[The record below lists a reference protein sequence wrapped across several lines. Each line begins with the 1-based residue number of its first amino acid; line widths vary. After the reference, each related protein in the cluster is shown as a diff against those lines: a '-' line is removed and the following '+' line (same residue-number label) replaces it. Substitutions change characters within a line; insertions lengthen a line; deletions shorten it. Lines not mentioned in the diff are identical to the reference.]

1 MNSTAARQSKG
12 AARPASNVAV
22 RRRGKPWRRSLAPA
36 LPRCLAHRVR
46 SPCRCRYRH
55 PKTKQYNMPF
65 YLQYLTTWPEYFLMK
80 EAPDGTPMGYSELR
94 NAPPL
99 KNRLF
104 CPRLVSC
111 YCACRATK
119 ACCVS

>member
-1 MNSTAARQSKG
+1 MNSTPARQSKG
-12 AARPASNVAV
+12 AARPASNVTV

-46 SPCRCRYRH
+46 SSCRCRYRH

-80 EAPDGTPMGYSELR
+80 EAPDGTPMGYSELH
-94 NAPPL
+94 NAPLPEARFL
-99 KNRLF
+99 LLRM
-104 CPRLVSC
+104 
-111 YCACRATK
+111 
-119 ACCVS
+119 